1 MILEQLR
8 PTTYRV
14 TLHAFELATLIS
26 AARCVVEER
35 QGELTA
41 EARDQLEQVLA
52 GYDRQRSRL
61 AGAA

>member
-1 MILEQLR
+1 MVVEQLR
-8 PTTYRV
+8 STTYRV

-35 QGELTA
+35 QGELTS
-41 EARDQLEQVLA
+41 EARAQLEQVLA
-52 GYDRQRSRL
+52 NYDRQRRR